1 VPVNAGWS
9 IRSRLLPP
17 KPAGKEEDGEWP
29 WGRVSICT
37 EVDSLSGGNV
47 RDSQVEC
54 VVGLRTRS
62 GIHSRSSIAEQ
73 LGLPSNDTKLQRSVE
88 GTSCVRAD
96 PLPKDEW
103 VGESI
108 GSVPLYRI
116 IGPTL
121 ETWRPSVR
129 K

>member
-1 VPVNAGWS
+1 MPVCTGWS
-9 IRSRLLPP
+9 IRARLLPP
-17 KPAGKEEDGEWP
+17 KPAGQEEVGEWA

-37 EVDSLSGGNV
+37 EIDPLASASV
-47 RDSQVEC
+47 RESQIEC

-62 GIHSRSSIAEQ
+62 GSHSSKSVADQ
-73 LGLPSNDTKLQRSVE
+73 LGLPVSDTKLARSVD
-88 GTSCVRAD
+88 GTGCVRAD

-121 ETWRPSVR
+121 ETWRPGIR